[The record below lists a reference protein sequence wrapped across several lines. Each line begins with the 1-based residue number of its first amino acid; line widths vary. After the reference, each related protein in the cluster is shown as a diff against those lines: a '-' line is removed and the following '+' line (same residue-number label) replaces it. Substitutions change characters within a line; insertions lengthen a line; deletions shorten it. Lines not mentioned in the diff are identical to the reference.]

1 MCSQITAKEGVVPGE
16 CSLCL
21 RMSPTLILVM
31 STAVLHFNCGFL
43 GKEPDDVHMQELL
56 P

>member
-1 MCSQITAKEGVVPGE
+1 MPGE
-16 CSLCL
+16 CSLV
-21 RMSPTLILVM
+21 SENETITLILVM

-43 GKEPDDVHMQELL
+43 GKEPDDVHMQESL